1 MNILVVDD
9 ESVIRHGIERTIR
22 KAFPEYR
29 VQLAASPEEA
39 LRRLRS
45 EPVDLVLTD
54 VLMPGMTGLELME
67 ISRRRHDHVKW
78 VVISAY
84 SEFAYAKEAVRLG
97 ARDYLLKPIGKDTLI
112 DMIRKLGEEIAA
124 ENERTKEADLLK
136 RNLRFLREAV
146 FARWASGLD
155 LGGIDLAPFTE
166 RHPHFHLIMVR
177 LESDEGAALE
187 HFIVENVLNE
197 LIESAG
203 TGFVA
208 SIDAKSLLGLATL
221 RDESALNGLIGQ
233 LRSHLKRYLKTPF
246 QVLHSE
252 RITDVSRVPAEVK
265 RMRTTAASQVYDH
278 YASGGD
284 RAVEVALQ
292 YIRAHYNTE
301 LTLEKVASIVYLNP
315 VYFSQLFKQKTGQ
328 GFKDYVTHLRL
339 ERAMELLR
347 DSELKVGEISERVGY
362 PDVRHFSQIF
372 RKKVGLTPSEY
383 RHQAGSAVP
392 PARACAAAG
401 DDGAGPAAD
410 SDPPAG
416 GTGASPEGAA
426 FAGEAGSSAYR
437 DVPACGPA
445 SGRDDASAQ
454 LPVQP

>member
-1 MNILVVDD
+1 
-9 ESVIRHGIERTIR
+9 
-22 KAFPEYR
+22 
-29 VQLAASPEEA
+29 
-39 LRRLRS
+39 
-45 EPVDLVLTD
+45 
-54 VLMPGMTGLELME
+54 
-67 ISRRRHDHVKW
+67 
-78 VVISAY
+78 
-84 SEFAYAKEAVRLG
+84 
-97 ARDYLLKPIGKDTLI
+97 
-112 DMIRKLGEEIAA
+112 
-124 ENERTKEADLLK
+124 
-136 RNLRFLREAV
+136 
-146 FARWASGLD
+146 
-155 LGGIDLAPFTE
+155 
-166 RHPHFHLIMVR
+166 
-177 LESDEGAALE
+177 
-187 HFIVENVLNE
+187 
-197 LIESAG
+197 
-203 TGFVA
+203 VA

-392 PARACAAAG
+392 PAAAG
-401 DDGAGPAAD
+401 DAGGSAGADGAADDGAGSAAD
-410 SDPPAG
+410 SDPPTG
-416 GTGASPEGAA
+416 GTGASDEGAA